1 LRGCQPVV
9 TVATVSGHGHDPGPE
24 PSAGAQAFELETSL
38 GYLVGMVSRRMTRE
52 LNQQLQPFGVTAAQ
66 FVVLAVLWEQD
77 GLAQNLIADLIGSD
91 RPTLTAML
99 KLMTAQ
105 GLVRRDRDAADNRYQ
120 RVYLTPA
127 GRRLRETL
135 PALAAGVNEA
145 AAADLSAD
153 DLAVLRSLLGRVRT
167 ALGVARIAPG
177 ASGPEPVREGW

>member
-1 LRGCQPVV
+1 
-9 TVATVSGHGHDPGPE
+9 
-24 PSAGAQAFELETSL
+24 
-38 GYLVGMVSRRMTRE
+38 MVSRRMTRE

-127 GRRLRETL
+127 GRRLQETL

>member
-77 GLAQNLIADLIGSD
+77 GLAQNLIAD
-91 RPTLTAML
+91 
-99 KLMTAQ
+99 
-105 GLVRRDRDAADNRYQ
+105 DNRYQ